1 MAGCG
6 VTQTEDMQLSL
17 KQVEGAGSDDLWQR
31 ALVVW
36 GSGRQG

>member
-1 MAGCG
+1 MVGRW

-17 KQVEGAGSDDLWQR
+17 KQVEGAGSDDLWRR